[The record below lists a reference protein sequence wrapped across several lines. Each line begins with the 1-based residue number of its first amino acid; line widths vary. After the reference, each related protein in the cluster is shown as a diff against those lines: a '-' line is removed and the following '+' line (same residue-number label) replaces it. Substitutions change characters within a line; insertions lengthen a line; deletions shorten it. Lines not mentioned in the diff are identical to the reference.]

1 MENGK
6 IRVVNIEFEIL
17 IRINGNI
24 LIILIKLHLIGQ
36 KEFSGGKPAIIK
48 LANCIYVTE
57 MRLY

>member
-24 LIILIKLHLIGQ
+24 LMTLILEHLIGQ
-36 KEFSGGKPAIIK
+36 LAGMGKTILK
-48 LANCIYVTE
+48 KVNCIYVTE

>member
-24 LIILIKLHLIGQ
+24 LMTLIL
-36 KEFSGGKPAIIK
+36 
-48 LANCIYVTE
+48 
-57 MRLY
+57 